1 MGVAKLQ
8 PPLSKEKFEQVYQSG
23 GWVKVFKESGM
34 WSSSNKSKKRLM
46 TLLEDKLAKL
56 KKVNKNEYY
65 KI

>member
-8 PPLSKEKFEQVYQSG
+8 PPLSKEKFERVYQSG

-34 WSSSNKSKKRLM
+34 WNGSNKSKKRLM
-46 TLLEDKLAKL
+46 MLLEYKLAKL
-56 KKVNKNEYY
+56 KKVNENEYY